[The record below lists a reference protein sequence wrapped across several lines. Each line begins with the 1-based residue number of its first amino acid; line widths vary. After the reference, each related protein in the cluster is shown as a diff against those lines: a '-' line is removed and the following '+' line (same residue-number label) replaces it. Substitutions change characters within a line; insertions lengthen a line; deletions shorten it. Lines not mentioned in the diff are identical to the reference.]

1 MKIKD
6 VEKRTGITSYNIRF
20 YEKEN
25 LLIPKRNPVNGYRE
39 YTEEDILLLNRIK
52 MLRMLDIPVSDIRKI
67 LYEKEALTSVLNTHL
82 LKIKEEENR
91 LRQNYFLCEELI
103 KLDMS
108 VTDLSEEMLDKMIS
122 GKEEYI
128 YQLERIKRQDRIQ
141 KIFDISK
148 LLPLRCIYKKNREAR
163 DMYVNVE
170 NVNFAY
176 DKKPI
181 LHDINFGMNKGE
193 ITGLIG
199 PNGAGK
205 STMLKLM
212 IKKMKPNNGKII
224 IGDNDIFSIKR
235 ENNPVTFIPDIPVYY
250 EELTV
255 WEHLQFIKALYPENS
270 VTVDSLI
277 REFNLNQH
285 LNKIPSAL
293 SKGTLQKLMIALA
306 LLRQYDVL
314 LADEPFNGLD
324 PAQTY
329 KFKNTLKN
337 LKKQD
342 KTILISTH
350 LLSLAEDFCDRYIF
364 LYDGRIVEQGTKAE
378 ILQKQQMNKETSL
391 EQIYMSLIGEGEHYA
406 GVQKT
411 VMCE

>member
-1 MKIKD
+1 
-6 VEKRTGITSYNIRF
+6 
-20 YEKEN
+20 
-25 LLIPKRNPVNGYRE
+25 
-39 YTEEDILLLNRIK
+39 
-52 MLRMLDIPVSDIRKI
+52 
-67 LYEKEALTSVLNTHL
+67 
-82 LKIKEEENR
+82 
-91 LRQNYFLCEELI
+91 
-103 KLDMS
+103 
-108 VTDLSEEMLDKMIS
+108 
-122 GKEEYI
+122 
-128 YQLERIKRQDRIQ
+128 
-141 KIFDISK
+141 
-148 LLPLRCIYKKNREAR
+148 
-163 DMYVNVE
+163 MYVNVE

-224 IGDNDIFSIKR
+224 
-235 ENNPVTFIPDIPVYY
+235 PVYY

-285 LNKIPSAL
+285 LNKIPLAL

-364 LYDGRIVEQGTKAE
+364 LYDGRIVEQGTKSE

>member
-1 MKIKD
+1 
-6 VEKRTGITSYNIRF
+6 
-20 YEKEN
+20 
-25 LLIPKRNPVNGYRE
+25 
-39 YTEEDILLLNRIK
+39 
-52 MLRMLDIPVSDIRKI
+52 
-67 LYEKEALTSVLNTHL
+67 
-82 LKIKEEENR
+82 
-91 LRQNYFLCEELI
+91 
-103 KLDMS
+103 
-108 VTDLSEEMLDKMIS
+108 
-122 GKEEYI
+122 
-128 YQLERIKRQDRIQ
+128 
-141 KIFDISK
+141 
-148 LLPLRCIYKKNREAR
+148 
-163 DMYVNVE
+163 MYVNVE

-176 DKKPI
+176 DKKLI

-212 IKKMKPNNGKII
+212 IKKMKPDNGKII

-285 LNKIPSAL
+285 LNKIPS
-293 SKGTLQKLMIALA
+293 
-306 LLRQYDVL
+306 YDVL

>member
-1 MKIKD
+1 
-6 VEKRTGITSYNIRF
+6 
-20 YEKEN
+20 
-25 LLIPKRNPVNGYRE
+25 
-39 YTEEDILLLNRIK
+39 
-52 MLRMLDIPVSDIRKI
+52 
-67 LYEKEALTSVLNTHL
+67 
-82 LKIKEEENR
+82 
-91 LRQNYFLCEELI
+91 
-103 KLDMS
+103 
-108 VTDLSEEMLDKMIS
+108 
-122 GKEEYI
+122 
-128 YQLERIKRQDRIQ
+128 
-141 KIFDISK
+141 
-148 LLPLRCIYKKNREAR
+148 
-163 DMYVNVE
+163 MYVNVE

-285 LNKIPSAL
+285 LNKIPLAL
-293 SKGTLQKLMIALA
+293 SK
-306 LLRQYDVL
+306 
-314 LADEPFNGLD
+314 
-324 PAQTY
+324 TY